1 MPKLVPRKVHSTKLQ
16 SGMQNLE
23 QQAVYNQERVW
34 ASKYKS
40 STFSMRKENPLE
52 GGSLAAFHKNS

>member
-1 MPKLVPRKVHSTKLQ
+1 MPKLVPRKVRSTKLR

-52 GGSLAAFHKNS
+52 GGSLAAFHKDS